1 MFQAKWFRAVLV
13 MAVLA
18 SLIVAPLVVSAAE
31 TNGITAPADGA
42 KVSGEVTVTAYAA
55 GDDFKNWD
63 LFVLPGGD
71 DGAKAWLAS
80 GDTQGE
86 ISVPL
91 DTAKYPDGDHV
102 LSLRVVRNDSNYTEY
117 TSKVTFANAAAPA
130 PVEAP
135 APAATAAVT
144 ATVASTATTPAAVA
158 APVAAAPVNGFTN
171 VKDGAKVSGTV
182 VVEGYADSPNFDK
195 WQLDVLPGANSEA
208 AIFAALGE
216 TAGKF
221 SYSLDTTAFP
231 DGDHALRL
239 RVVRSDGNYDEYTT
253 KVTVANAAAVPA
265 AKPAAAAVVTATTT
279 TTATVAPAPVATP
292 APAAKPA
299 GEPGITSPKD
309 GASVS
314 GIAKITGLT
323 PTEGF
328 ERWELLVFPGGN
340 DSALST
346 IYVTGGDKLGE
357 VSYDLDTTMFPD
369 GNHVVALRVVRPDT
383 SYVDYRVGVVVANAP
398 AAQ

>member
-42 KVSGEVTVTAYAA
+42 KVSGEITVAAYAG
-55 GDDFKNWD
+55 GDDFNKWD
-63 LFVLPGGD
+63 LYLLPGGD
-71 DGAKAWLAS
+71 DGVKAWLAT
-80 GDTQGE
+80 GDTAGA

-91 DTAKYPDGDHV
+91 DTTKYPDGDHV

-130 PVEAP
+130 PVETP
-135 APAATAAVT
+135 APAVTKTVT
-144 ATVASTATTPAAVA
+144 ATATTPAVVAA

-182 VVEGYADSPNFDK
+182 KVEGYADVPGFMK
-195 WQLDVLPGANSEA
+195 WQMDVLPGGNADA
-208 AIFAALGE
+208 AIFLALGE
-216 TAGKF
+216 TPGKF
-221 SYSLDTTAFP
+221 SQTLDTTAFP

-239 RVVRSDGNYDEYTT
+239 RVVRADSNYDEYTT
-253 KVTVANAAAVPA
+253 KVTVANTAAAAA
-265 AKPAAAAVVTATTT
+265 AKPAAAAVVTATKT

-309 GASVS
+309 GATAS
-314 GIAKITGLT
+314 GVVKVTGMT

-346 IYVTGGDKLGE
+346 IYVTGSDKLGE

-369 GNHVVALRVVRPDT
+369 GNHVLALRVVRPDT
-383 SYVDYRVGVVVANAP
+383 SYVDYRVGVVVDNAP

>member
-18 SLIVAPLVVSAAE
+18 SMIVAPLVVSAAG

-42 KVSGEVTVTAYAA
+42 TVSGEINVTGYAG
-55 GDDFKNWD
+55 GDNFKKWD
-63 LFVLPGGD
+63 LYLLPGGD
-71 DGAKAWLAS
+71 DGAKTWLGS
-80 GDTQGE
+80 GDTAGAF
-86 ISVPL
+86 SVPV

-102 LSLRVVRNDSNYTEY
+102 LSLRVVRNSDQNYTEI
-117 TSKVTFANAAAPA
+117 TSKVTFANAAPA
-130 PVEAP
+130 PVETP
-135 APAATAAVT
+135 APAATKTVT
-144 ATVASTATTPAAVA
+144 ATATTPVAAVA
-158 APVAAAPVNGFTN
+158 TPVAAAPVNGFTN

-182 VVEGYADSPNFDK
+182 KVEGYADSPDFDK
-195 WQLDVLPGANSEA
+195 WQLDVLPGANADA

-221 SYSLDTTAFP
+221 SYSLDTTSFP

-253 KVTVANAAAVPA
+253 KVTVANAAAAPA
-265 AKPAAAAVVTATTT
+265 AKPAAAAVVTATKT
-279 TTATVAPAPVATP
+279 TTATVAAAPVATP

-309 GASVS
+309 GATVS
-314 GIAKITGLT
+314 GIAKITGMT

-328 ERWELLVFPGGN
+328 VRWELLVFPGGN

-369 GNHVVALRVVRPDT
+369 GNHVVALRVVRPDK
-383 SYVDYRVGVVVANAP
+383 SYEDYRVGVVVANAP
-398 AAQ
+398 AQ